1 MHASTPANND
11 AAAETAR
18 IGKQVSAILI
28 AAHQSAE
35 ETRRLAEAEADRRIA
50 NAESR
55 ARSITDAPHREL
67 MRLHD
72 EVASLTRERE
82 RLLDD
87 IGGIADRL
95 RALADKPFE
104 DLPTESLHDL
114 SGD

>member
-1 MHASTPANND
+1 MDASTPANND
-11 AAAETAR
+11 AAAKTAR

-67 MRLHD
+67 MRPHD

-95 RALADKPFE
+95 RRS
-104 DLPTESLHDL
+104 PTSP
-114 SGD
+114 SKTCQQSPYTI